1 MKEDKIFNN
10 RFNTGD
16 IDYVPF
22 PKMRIDTPDNF
33 DIVEEYSSHAMQVHL
48 LEIFKSAPFFDQYT
62 ANRKIQKGESC
73 KLFYYFEEELAKSKE
88 SKDLRMMEKFILVA
102 DFMEIGY
109 ETLYKELSVKHKE
122 LLLKDMDEEF
132 GIFRKK
138 NIHRLF

>member
-33 DIVEEYSSHAMQVHL
+33 DIVEEYNSHEMQVHL
-48 LEIFKSAPFFDQYT
+48 LEIYKAAPFFDQYT
-62 ANRKIQKGESC
+62 ANRKIAKGESC
-73 KLFYYFEEELAKSKE
+73 KVFYHFEEELTKT
-88 SKDLRMMEKFILVA
+88 KDLRLMEKFILVA
-102 DFMEIGY
+102 DFMEMSY
-109 ETLYKELSVKHKE
+109 EVLYKEISVKHKE
-122 LLLKDMDEEF
+122 ILLKDMDEEF
-132 GIFRKK
+132 GIFKRK

>member
-16 IDYVPF
+16 IDYEPF

-33 DIVEEYSSHAMQVHL
+33 DIVEEYNSHEMQVHL
-48 LEIFKSAPFFDQYT
+48 LEIFKGAPFFDQYT
-62 ANRKIQKGESC
+62 ANRKIPKGDSC
-73 KLFYYFEEELAKSKE
+73 KLFYYFEEELTKT
-88 SKDLRMMEKFILVA
+88 KDLRLMEKFILVA
-102 DFMEIGY
+102 DFMEMSY
-109 ETLYKELSVKHKE
+109 EVLYKEISVKHKE

-132 GIFRKK
+132 GIFKKK